1 MRFCITVFALIV
13 FAFPSWSIDNE
24 GLYKTCAP
32 YADRG
37 FNAEE
42 IEDLTCIS
50 YILATIDHARNV
62 CNFANTV
69 RKYKRNDE
77 INWTQGEVDGA
88 GILAYSFGTTATYD
102 DQNAII
108 QSFLNWAKQNP
119 SKWGHIPDASNWMS
133 SLWPCTP
140 E

>member
-1 MRFCITVFALIV
+1 MRFCITVFALIGL
-13 FAFPSWSIDNE
+13 AFPSWSIDNE

-69 RKYKRNDE
+69 RKYKRNDDKHAAKWMVPVSLP
-77 INWTQGEVDGA
+77 IP
-88 GILAYSFGTTATYD
+88 LARP
-102 DQNAII
+102 QPMMIRM
-108 QSFLNWAKQNP
+108 P
-119 SKWGHIPDASNWMS
+119 SSRVF
-133 SLWPCTP
+133 
-140 E
+140 